1 MRVEEEVGGVRDWG
15 RCFKWTVT
23 APPNPSPVTSPNQEC
38 WECGA
43 AGRAKAWSAKTG
55 AKEWAKVQGRGRA
68 VVVRD
73 RADRHIRGWEKAR
86 RDKAA
91 PVPQRLLRRV
101 VYGAGQGEVLPAAV
115 AQEGDHYYLPVQ
127 GRMAMAVEVAAVQGI
142 GGAQGGEG
150 LRAALAST
158 KGVSQ
163 EQARKM
169 IGGALHIPSA
179 RGVAKRALE
188 GIGWEPGG
196 KRLRFADVYS
206 GIGTM
211 ALAVG
216 QAAGQKVQ
224 YVAAAERWG
233 KARDVLQA
241 AWGAK
246 VNIRKEAGPKG
257 WVGVNVGRV
266 DVAGV
271 TLPCGPVSKLNGSA
285 EEERQEQLDKRGLWR
300 WRKCWAWWQGGSQR
314 Q

>member
-1 MRVEEEVGGVRDWG
+1 M
-15 RCFKWTVT
+15 
-23 APPNPSPVTSPNQEC
+23 
-38 WECGA
+38 
-43 AGRAKAWSAKTG
+43 
-55 AKEWAKVQGRGRA
+55 
-68 VVVRD
+68 
-73 RADRHIRGWEKAR
+73 
-86 RDKAA
+86 
-91 PVPQRLLRRV
+91 
-101 VYGAGQGEVLPAAV
+101 LPAAV

-285 EEERQEQLDKRGLWR
+285 EEERQGQLDKRIVKMEEVLGVVAGWEPKAVILESSAELLAGRMEAQGTVEEEVMARVLRGYEIRAQVVKAERMGGVRVRRDRAYWVAIR
-300 WRKCWAWWQGGSQR
+300 GGWAGGTQ
-314 Q
+314 QVP